1 MTAGAL
7 DCLVIGGGPAGL
19 VAGVYL
25 ARFRRR
31 LVVVDAGRSRLA
43 SIPRSHN
50 VPGYP
55 DGVAGIELL
64 RRLQEQAAR
73 YGVPVERGR
82 VQALAGG
89 DGAFEARCEGGRL
102 LRARKVLLATGAR
115 DVVPDLPGIEAGLAA
130 GTVRYCP
137 VCDGF
142 ETQHQRVAVLGRREH
157 GLRESLFLAGFDN
170 QVTWLSLGTQHDV
183 AAPELAQ
190 LRERQVLVADSMP
203 LHIRCLPGE
212 GVEVEMVDG
221 RRLDFDVLYPA
232 LGLEHEC
239 GLATGL
245 GAQAG
250 ADGQLVVDPRLQ
262 TTVPGL
268 YVAGDV
274 AAGLNQ
280 ISVAWGQAA
289 IAATAIH
296 NALPPAAPR
305 AERP

>member
-1 MTAGAL
+1 MTADLL

-19 VAGVYL
+19 LAGVYL
-25 ARFRRR
+25 GRFRRR
-31 LVVVDAGRSRLA
+31 LVVVDAGQSRLA

-50 VPGYP
+50 VPGHP
-55 DGVAGIELL
+55 DGIAGAELL
-64 RRLQEQAAR
+64 ARLREQAAR
-73 YGVPVERGR
+73 YEVPLEQGR
-82 VQALAGG
+82 VQGLAGS
-89 DGAFEARCEGGRL
+89 DGAFEAQCEEGRV

-115 DVVPDLPGIEAGLAA
+115 DVVPEVPGIDAGLAA
-130 GTVRYCP
+130 GTVRCCP

-142 ETQHQRVAVLGRREH
+142 ETQHQRVAVLGRHEH

-183 AAPELAQ
+183 APPELAQ

-203 LHIRCLPGE
+203 LHIRCRPGE

-221 RRLDFDVLYPA
+221 RQLDFDVLYPA
-232 LGLEHEC
+232 LGLRHEC
-239 GLATGL
+239 ELATRL

-250 ADGQLVVDPRLQ
+250 DDGQLVVDRRLQ

-296 NALPPAAPR
+296 NALPLAAPR

>member
-1 MTAGAL
+1 MKDETL

-31 LVVVDAGRSRLA
+31 LRLVDAGESRLA

-55 DGVAGIELL
+55 DGVAGAELL
-64 RRLQEQAAR
+64 RRLREQATR
-73 YGVPVERGR
+73 YRVPMEDVRIER
-82 VQALAGG
+82 LAGE
-89 DGAFEARCEGGRL
+89 DGAFEARCGDRV

-115 DVVPDLPGIEAGLAA
+115 DVVPDVPGVEAGLAA

-142 ETQHQRVAVLGRREH
+142 ETRQQRVAVLGRREH
-157 GLRESLFLAGFDN
+157 GLREALFLAGFDN
-170 QVTWLSLGTQHDV
+170 QVTWLSLGTQQDV
-183 AAPELAQ
+183 APEELAQ
-190 LRERQVLVADSMP
+190 LRERSVLVADCNP
-203 LHIRCLPGE
+203 LHVRCEPGE

-221 RRLDFDVLYPA
+221 RKLGFDVLYPA
-232 LGLEHEC
+232 LGLEHAC
-239 GLATGL
+239 GLATRL
-245 GAQAG
+245 GARAG
-250 ADGQLVVDPRLQ
+250 EDGQLVVDGHLQ

-280 ISVAWGQAA
+280 ISVAWGHAA

-296 NALPPAAPR
+296 NALPLVAPR
-305 AERP
+305 ADRP